1 MPVVRATLA
10 LIGLSACLFATLAA
24 GPAEASSPR
33 TKAMYVYE
41 LPDGSRIVT
50 DFALNNRHYRLVRTG
65 ADTRGVGQ
73 LAASNTSQFFRTD
86 PGAYDGLIRR
96 IASEHGVEFALVK
109 AVMHVESSFNP
120 YARSPKGAL
129 GLMQVLPETA
139 RRHGVHDVYDPE
151 QNIEAGV
158 RHLKYLLGLFNHK
171 HYLVLAAYNAGENA
185 VRNHRGIPPYQET
198 QRYVR
203 QVLKMKREYARS

>member
-1 MPVVRATLA
+1 MFASRAVAA
-10 LIGLSACLFATLAA
+10 LIGSSLFMVAMWMVA
-24 GPAEASSPR
+24 PAEASSPR
-33 TKAMYVYE
+33 AKSMYVYE

-50 DFALNNRHYRLVRTG
+50 DYPVNNRHYRLVRTG
-65 ADTRGVGQ
+65 VDTRGVGQ
-73 LAASNTSQFFRTD
+73 LAASKSGQFFRTD
-86 PGAYDGLIRR
+86 PDAYDDLIRR
-96 IASEHGVEFALVK
+96 IASAHQVDFALVK

-151 QNIEAGV
+151 KNIEAGV
-158 RHLKYLLGLFNHK
+158 RHLRYLLDLFHHK
-171 HYLVLAAYNAGENA
+171 QYLVLAAYNAGENA

-203 QVLKMKREYARS
+203 RVLKMKREYSRS